1 MIVRDMAS
9 DAWIVSSGRVLASAH
24 VASSRRERRRGLLGH
39 QGFDGALVLPRC
51 RWVHTMGM
59 RFALDVAFL
68 DEQNRVIK
76 VADVGRFRLC
86 PPVGGACT
94 VIEAERGAFARWG
107 LRLND
112 IIEIRSTEEPPAT
125 DSGVAP

>member
-1 MIVRDMAS
+1 MAS

-24 VASSRRERRRGLLGH
+24 VASSRRERRRGLLGQ

-51 RWVHTMGM
+51 RWVHTVGM

-68 DEQNRVIK
+68 DGENRVIK
-76 VADVGRFRLC
+76 MADVGRFRLC
-86 PPVGGACT
+86 PPVGGART

-112 IIEIRSTEEPPAT
+112 VIEIRPAT
-125 DSGVAP
+125 DSPATDPTVTP